1 MAKKKTNK
9 AKAAAA
15 RRELTPEE
23 QRRVDAKRHSKEV
36 RDNVKAA
43 QKEASEQRGSRLV
56 MIAVVAVLLIAVA
69 LVFTFLPGMLMGK
82 A

>member
-1 MAKKKTNK
+1 MSK
-9 AKAAAA
+9 AQAAAA

-23 QRRVDAKRHSKEV
+23 QRRADAKRHSKEV
-36 RDNVKAA
+36 RENVQAA

-56 MIAVVAVLLIAVA
+56 MIAIVAVLLIAVA